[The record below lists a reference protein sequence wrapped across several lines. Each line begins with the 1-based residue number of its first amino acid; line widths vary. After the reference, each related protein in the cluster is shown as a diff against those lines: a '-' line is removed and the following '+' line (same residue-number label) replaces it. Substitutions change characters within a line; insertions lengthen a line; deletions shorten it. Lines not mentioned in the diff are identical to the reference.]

1 MSHDTYGKRT
11 LKRGEVPDVLQD
23 AENAADN
30 ICLERI
36 QQPAKPQSEYYFNMP
51 RRPWKPVEPGLDV
64 AFYFNMLRHCELWKY
79 EMIDIAA

>member
-1 MSHDTYGKRT
+1 M
-11 LKRGEVPDVLQD
+11 PDVLQD

-51 RRPWKPVEPGLDV
+51 RRPWKPVEPGLNV
-64 AFYFNMLRHCELWKY
+64 AFYFNMLRHCVTRFDLKTPY
-79 EMIDIAA
+79 DLNVAP